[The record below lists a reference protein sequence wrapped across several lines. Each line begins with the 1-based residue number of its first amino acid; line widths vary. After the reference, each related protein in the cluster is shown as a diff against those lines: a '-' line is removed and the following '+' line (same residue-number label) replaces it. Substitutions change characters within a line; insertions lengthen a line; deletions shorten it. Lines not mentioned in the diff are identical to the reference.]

1 MVFKIIYF
9 YVHWHFACRYVCARV
24 SDVGVTDSC
33 KLPRGCSE
41 LNLGPLEKTPV
52 LLATELSLYPPT
64 FFLFWDRALC
74 SPWWLQICLVTVD
87 GLEFMILLLPLLE
100 LG

>member
-41 LNLGPLEKTPV
+41 LNLGPLEKQSV
-52 LLATELSLYPPT
+52 LLTAEPSLHP
-64 FFLFWDRALC
+64 LC
-74 SPWWLQICLVTVD
+74 YGFNMLKVLHGPS
-87 GLEFMILLLPLLE
+87 LLLINLYMVPF
-100 LG
+100 